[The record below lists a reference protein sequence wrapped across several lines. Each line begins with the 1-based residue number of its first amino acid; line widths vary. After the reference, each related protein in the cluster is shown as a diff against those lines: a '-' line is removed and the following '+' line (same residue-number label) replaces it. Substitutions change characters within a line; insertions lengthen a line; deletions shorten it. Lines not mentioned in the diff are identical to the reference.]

1 MKLFNTLSR
10 KIEEFEPIE
19 KGKVGIYAC
28 GPTVYDS
35 AHIGN
40 LRTYIFNDLLKR
52 ALKEENFEVKLVMN
66 LTDIDDKTIK
76 KGKGKS
82 EEFNQVIKQYS
93 IKFFEDCNKLEIENP
108 DVITKAT
115 EYVEKMVAFIQDL
128 LDKGYAYKSDDGSI
142 YFSISKFADYG
153 KLSGLD
159 KRELKIGARVSQQ
172 EYTKENPAD
181 FVLWKAWD
189 EADGEIF
196 WDSPFGKGRPGWHLE
211 CSVMSQDVL
220 GDTIDIHTGAIDLI
234 FPHHENEIAQSE
246 ARTGKKFVD
255 FWVHGEFLLVDN
267 KKMSKSLNNFYTLD
281 DIIAK
286 GFDPLDFRYLMLG
299 AHYRSKLNFTWNGLE
314 GAKNAR
320 ERLNRIIHECSNEER
335 GTRSDKYMDRFND
348 AISNDLD
355 MPTALSIVW
364 ELARDE
370 KINPADRY
378 SSLLEMDKVLGLNL
392 GAKEDIE
399 IPAEISKLALARKTA
414 REQKDFARSDELRAE
429 IQKNGWTIEDLPS
442 NNYKITK

>member
-1 MKLFNTLSR
+1 MKLFNTLTR
-10 KIEEFEPIE
+10 KIEEFSPIE

-40 LRTYIFNDLLKR
+40 LRTYIFNDLLRR
-52 ALKEENFEVKLVMN
+52 ALRSENFEVKLVMN

-76 KGKGKS
+76 RGEGKLEKFR
-82 EEFNQVIKQYS
+82 EIIKQYS
-93 IKFFEDCNKLEIENP
+93 IKFFEDCNKLNIENP

-115 EYVEKMVAFIQDL
+115 EYVDKMVAFIQDL
-128 LDKGYAYKSDDGSI
+128 LDKGFAYKSDDGSI
-142 YFSISKFADYG
+142 YFSIAKFADYG

-159 KRELKIGARVSQQ
+159 RRELKTGARVNQQ

-196 WDSPFGKGRPGWHLE
+196 WDTKLGKGRPGWHLE
-211 CSVMSQDVL
+211 CSVMSQDVF

-246 ARTGKKFVD
+246 AHTGKKFVN

-267 KKMSKSLNNFYTLD
+267 QKMSKSLNNFYTLD

-286 GFDPLDFRYLMLG
+286 GFEPLDFRYLILG

-320 ERLNRIIHECSNEER
+320 ERLNRMTSEIKSEGGKVDQNYIAKFNE
-335 GTRSDKYMDRFND
+335 
-348 AISNDLD
+348 AIGNDLE
-355 MPTALSIVW
+355 MPAALAIVW

-370 KINPADRY
+370 NVNSADKY
-378 SSLLEMDKVLGLNL
+378 STLMKMDEVLGLNL
-392 GAKEDIE
+392 GQVIDTEVL
-399 IPAEISKLALARKTA
+399 AEIIKLAEERKTA
-414 REQKDFARSDELRAE
+414 RDAKDFAKSDELRDE
-429 IQKNGWTIEDLPS
+429 IQKAGWVIEDLPD
-442 NNYKITK
+442 NNFKITK